1 MKKIVSILVL
11 SLILLGMAPAQI
23 SPHDFVFVEGGT
35 FRMGSDVSAHT
46 NEHPEHEVTVSSFY
60 ICTHEVTQA
69 EYQAVMGKNP
79 SQFKDDARP
88 VECVTW
94 YDAVEYCNKRSVIEG
109 LTPCYTGN
117 KGDGYTCDFGAN
129 GYRLPTEAEWEYA
142 ARGGL
147 NSKGYIYSGS
157 NSINKVAW
165 YSKNKDDEN
174 GETHQVM
181 SKLPNELGIYDMSGN
196 VWEWCWDLYGFY
208 RSGAQINPTGASY
221 SPFRSLR
228 GGAYDIIAKD
238 CSVTVRENGAFPD
251 LFHNSVGFRIAR
263 TTK

>member
-1 MKKIVSILVL
+1 M
-11 SLILLGMAPAQI
+11 
-23 SPHDFVFVEGGT
+23 
-35 FRMGSDVSAHT
+35 
-46 NEHPEHEVTVSSFY
+46 
-60 ICTHEVTQA
+60 
-69 EYQAVMGKNP
+69 
-79 SQFKDDARP
+79 
-88 VECVTW
+88 
-94 YDAVEYCNKRSVIEG
+94 
-109 LTPCYTGN
+109 YTGN

-196 VWEWCWDLYGFY
+196 VWEWCYDSDSEGYIDEKKSYIYNENTKNKRLKGSSWY
-208 RSGAQINPTGASY
+208 SGSTSCLVKERDSY
-221 SPFRSLR
+221 DAMF
-228 GGAYDIIAKD
+228 GHGNY
-238 CSVTVRENGAFPD
+238 
-251 LFHNSVGFRIAR
+251 GFRIVR
-263 TTK
+263 TI